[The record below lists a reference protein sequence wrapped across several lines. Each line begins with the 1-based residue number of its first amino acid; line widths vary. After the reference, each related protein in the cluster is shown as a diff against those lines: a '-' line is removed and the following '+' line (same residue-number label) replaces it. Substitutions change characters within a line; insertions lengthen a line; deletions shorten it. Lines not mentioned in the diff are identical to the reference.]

1 MAHNSR
7 ARVAGETA
15 SASNEVRLQ
24 QVRSVPRAASAG
36 ASCRGLGSHDR
47 QSVGRRE
54 AALRAVG
61 AGRPAAPRSE
71 VDYKRFNS
79 SNISIRHWSWNYR
92 SCWHQTCPPVD
103 THCWVW
109 IWHPL
114 QILPVMK
121 TGRIATA
128 RCCLTR
134 CAGIGQFACLLP
146 TLAVV
151 AVYQAPSPV
160 SNPDSP
166 LPVIATVV
174 HYTTVLS

>member
-1 MAHNSR
+1 MAHDSR

-36 ASCRGLGSHDR
+36 ASCRGLSSHDR

-92 SCWHQTCPPVD
+92 SCFFEVHYIFRTFFNYSGGLIRYFNHDIMV
-103 THCWVW
+103 
-109 IWHPL
+109 
-114 QILPVMK
+114 
-121 TGRIATA
+121 
-128 RCCLTR
+128 
-134 CAGIGQFACLLP
+134 LLW
-146 TLAVV
+146 LAVV
-151 AVYQAPSPV
+151 DVYFWKK
-160 SNPDSP
+160 
-166 LPVIATVV
+166 
-174 HYTTVLS
+174 

>member
-1 MAHNSR
+1 MAHDSR

-36 ASCRGLGSHDR
+36 ASCRGLSSHDR

-92 SCWHQTCPPVD
+92 GCWHQTCPPVD

>member
-1 MAHNSR
+1 MKHSNFLK
-7 ARVAGETA
+7 VKVLDTA
-15 SASNEVRLQ
+15 PHSQVQ
-24 QVRSVPRAASAG
+24 QRSPRRCPGRTRCSP
-36 ASCRGLGSHDR
+36 RGR
-47 QSVGRRE
+47 T
-54 AALRAVG
+54 
-61 AGRPAAPRSE
+61 GRPRQKSNYE
-71 VDYKRFNS
+71 VFTCN
-79 SNISIRHWSWNYR
+79 NFHIRYWSWNYR